1 MRLCIILFVL
11 TLTSCQ
17 PQTESREH
25 MDLTSDR
32 MSDSI
37 LKLIDSSLALPG
49 KVLAGTG
56 SPIASSASSFTPA
69 SLPK

>member
-1 MRLCIILFVL
+1 MKITFVL
-11 TLTSCQ
+11 LILAFTACQ

-25 MDLTSDR
+25 MDLASDR